1 MLQCKTKWKKEHL
14 KNILEDSY
22 AGGTPNRSR
31 EDFYGGTI
39 PWVTSGEVNQS
50 KIIET
55 NEYITVL
62 GYKNSSAKMI
72 PKNTVLLAMYG
83 ATAGQVSMLK
93 IPATS
98 NQAVLAIIPCKEL
111 DKNYLYHNLRY
122 FKERILFSAQGSG
135 QTNLSKELVEKYKIT
150 FPTNTE
156 EQAKIA
162 DILSTCDEVIEKT
175 EETIEKYK
183 QIKAGMMQDLFT
195 CGLDE
200 NGKLRPTYPQAPDLY
215 KYSKE
220 LDRYIPKDWDIKT
233 FNELIQKNVI
243 DSIQDGNHGEKH
255 PKTSDFVA
263 AGVPFIMANNL
274 TKDGHIDLKNCNF
287 ITYEQYK
294 SLRIGFSTENDVLL
308 THKGTVGLTAIVPS
322 GVKDIMLTPQVTY
335 YRIKDY
341 SKLDNQYLYTYF
353 QSPMFQNIL
362 QGLSEQSTRA
372 YIGITKQAELNCVYM
387 DINEQRN
394 MGKIVAK
401 MNDKLKYEKDI
412 LSKYR
417 QIKQGLMK
425 RLLTPPVDTEIVE
438 E

>member
-1 MLQCKTKWKKEHL
+1 MLQCKTKWKKEQL

-55 NEYITVL
+55 NEYITDL

-83 ATAGQVSMLK
+83 ATAGQVSILK
-93 IPATS
+93 IPASS

-122 FKERILFSAQGSG
+122 FKERMLFSAQGSG

-162 DILSTCDEVIEKT
+162 DILSICDDVIEKT

-195 CGLDE
+195 RGLDE
-200 NGKLRPTYPQAPDLY
+200 NGKLRPTYAQSPDLY
-215 KYSKE
+215 KYSEE
-220 LDRYIPKDWDIKT
+220 LDRYIPKEWDTKLLEEYTTLIKDGT
-233 FNELIQKNVI
+233 HGTHKDIPNGIPLLSAK
-243 DSIQDGNHGEKH
+243 DIQDGEIIISNDCRTISQLDYNSIH
-255 PKTSDFVA
+255 
-263 AGVPFIMANNL
+263 
-274 TKDGHIDLKNCNF
+274 
-287 ITYEQYK
+287 K
-294 SLRIGFSTENDVLL
+294 SYSINVNDVLL
-308 THKGTVGLTAIVPS
+308 TIVGTIGRVAIVKNIEKLFTFQRSVAIIKLVNPKFANYFYYYLLYENTQKQLLKMMNAS
-322 GVKDIMLTPQVTY
+322 AQGGLYLGQLANVIITMPKDEYEIKDIFNYLNQMDSK
-335 YRIKDY
+335 IKIEE
-341 SKLDNQYLYTYF
+341 QYL
-353 QSPMFQNIL
+353 N
-362 QGLSEQSTRA
+362 
-372 YIGITKQAELNCVYM
+372 
-387 DINEQRN
+387 
-394 MGKIVAK
+394 
-401 MNDKLKYEKDI
+401 KYKH
-412 LSKYR
+412 
-417 QIKQGLMK
+417 IKQGLMK
-425 RLLTPPVDTEIVE
+425 RLLTPPADAEIVE